1 MPVTEHAQRRAAR
14 ADALITAQLAFAL
27 IAYFF
32 EGLAERHRQT
42 RNREAL

>member
-27 IAYFF
+27 NGY
-32 EGLAERHRQT
+32 
-42 RNREAL
+42 NP